1 MMQAPSQHSLIS
13 VLRMLFFAMLFG
25 QISFGA
31 IIAFVM
37 GKTTAI
43 PLPIDSKIAM
53 AIGVPFSAIAILV
66 AYKIYAARLLKA
78 RAFTD
83 TKQKLEGYKT
93 ASIVRWAIMEGVC
106 LLNVVLFFVLGDFN
120 FLFCALAVLALF
132 LTTMPT
138 LSKLINELGID
149 MQDLDAA

>member
-1 MMQAPSQHSLIS
+1 MQAPSQHSLIS

-37 GKTTAI
+37 GKTTAVQ
-43 PLPIDSKIAM
+43 LPIDSKIAM
-53 AIGVPFSAIAILV
+53 AIVVLFSAVAILV
-66 AYKIYAARLLKA
+66 AYKVYAAKLLKA
-78 RAFTD
+78 RACSD

-106 LLNVVLFFVLGDFN
+106 LLNVILFFVLGDFN

-138 LSKLINELGID
+138 SSKLINELGID